1 MKDTETLRYQIAFSL
16 MPGMKCSVATELFA
30 RYNSI
35 DSIFRDPD
43 ILKKIAGKR
52 EGLSVKD
59 VLKRADKEIEFMK
72 VNKVRAYYYFNDD
85 YPVRLKQCEDAPLIL
100 YGKGNLHLDGERM
113 VAVVGMRKSTEYGR
127 RFCDCLISDMAD
139 SGGYTVVSGL
149 AYGIDVVSHTACLK
163 YHVPTIGVLG
173 HGLDNMYPSIH
184 RSVAERMQKNGGLVC
199 DYTSDSNIERR
210 NFVARNRII
219 AGLSDATVVV
229 QSAKKGG
236 SLITAGLANS
246 YNRDVFAV
254 PGRFNDSCSEGC
266 NLLIRDNKAALI
278 EDLKDL
284 ERFMSWERKD
294 VPKDAIQKD
303 LFITFTPEEEKLHQV
318 LFNKNL
324 YIDQI
329 CVLTGLP
336 VNLVSALLLDL
347 EFKGVVIS
355 LPGKVYQWNE
365 LRQ

>member
-1 MKDTETLRYQIAFSL
+1 MKDIETLRYQLAFSL
-16 MPGMKCSVATELFA
+16 MPGMKCSVAKELFA
-30 RYNSI
+30 RYKNI
-35 DSIFRDPD
+35 DAIFMDSD
-43 ILKKIAGKR
+43 ILRKIAGKR
-52 EGLSVKD
+52 EELSVRD
-59 VLKRADKEIEFMK
+59 ALKRADKEIEFMK
-72 VNKVRAYYYFNDD
+72 DNEVRAYSYFDDD

-100 YGKGNLHLDGERM
+100 YGKGNLQLDGERM

-127 RFCDCLISDMAD
+127 RFCDRLVSDMAD
-139 SGGYTVVSGL
+139 SGEYTVVSGL
-149 AYGIDVVSHTACLK
+149 AYGIDVASHRYCLK
-163 YHVPTIGVLG
+163 YNVPTVGVLG
-173 HGLDNMYPSIH
+173 HGLDLMYPAIH
-184 RSVAERMQKNGGLVC
+184 RSVAEKIQNSGGLVC
-199 DYTSDSNIERR
+199 EYTSESKIERR

-236 SLITAGLANS
+236 ALITAGLSNS

-278 EDLKDL
+278 EDLNDL
-284 ERFMSWERKD
+284 ERFMSWEKKD
-294 VPKDAIQKD
+294 VPNDAVQKD

-318 LFNKNL
+318 LSDKNL

-336 VNLVSALLLDL
+336 VNRVSALLLEL

-365 LRQ
+365 IRL